1 MASLTPTS
9 WAYLRRLAHIGAVLW
24 RYYPI
29 RWIGAAIRRL
39 PLIGGRM
46 APQPAGPERFRA
58 MLEDLG
64 GSFIKLGQVLSL
76 QPDLVP
82 PDYCDEL
89 FDLLDRV
96 PPFDYVEVQQTF
108 LDDLGQTPGDLFE
121 EFDPRAFA
129 SASIGQVHR
138 ARISGREVAVK
149 VQRPTARR
157 DFGGDINLMRFA
169 VSLIERLRLER
180 LYAFRV
186 PINEFIA
193 WTADELDYR
202 TEARYMSEA
211 KRNADDNSLE
221 RIPQIFED
229 LSTSRILTTEYLEA
243 TTLLEY
249 VRSLERNDP
258 AVGYRLSQNGFDPDQ
273 FADNVITNFLG
284 DVFRH
289 GLFHADLHPA
299 NLLILPDN
307 VVGYVDFGITGIIS
321 EYGRA
326 HLLQLIQALASQ
338 DIDHFFD
345 GVLLISEVTDSSDV
359 GRFRTGLQHLANTW
373 FAIENGVSSLK
384 TSYTVIML
392 DLLRLSRECNLP
404 PHEEAVRYLRSVI
417 TAEGLI
423 GRFAPDYDVSAGLE
437 RLSKGHLQRHVIADA
452 LSADRLIE
460 NWIAASRLLRDGSS
474 RLDSFL
480 ERLEKRARPARE
492 ATRAKPDEVRETAA
506 ATVGLGL
513 IVLTISLLLV
523 LGGDEP
529 SLGLNLF
536 TVEIALLGAGSVQLA
551 RSALQWLRASR

>member
-1 MASLTPTS
+1 MAQ
-9 WAYLRRLAHIGAVLW
+9 
-24 RYYPI
+24 
-29 RWIGAAIRRL
+29 
-39 PLIGGRM
+39 
-46 APQPAGPERFRA
+46 QPAPPERFRA

-82 PDYCDEL
+82 PAYCDQL

-96 PPFDYVEVQQTF
+96 PPFDFIDVQKTF
-108 LDDLGQTPGDLFE
+108 LEDLGRTPEELFD

-149 VQRPTARR
+149 IQRPDARR
-157 DFGGDINLMRFA
+157 DFGGDINLMRLA
-169 VSLIERLRLER
+169 VSLIERFRFER

-211 KRNADDNSLE
+211 SRNADDSSLA

-249 VRSLERNDP
+249 LRSIERNDP
-258 AVGYRLSQNGFDPDQ
+258 AIGYRLSRNGFDPNR

-307 VVGYVDFGITGIIS
+307 VVGYVDFGISGIIS

-326 HLLQLIQALASQ
+326 HVLKMIQALASQ
-338 DIDHFFD
+338 DIDDLFD
-345 GVLLISEVTDSSDV
+345 GLLLISEVTDSSDV
-359 GRFRTGLQHLANTW
+359 ERFRTGLDRLANSW
-373 FAIENGVSSLK
+373 FAIEHGVSKLK

-392 DLLRLSRECNLP
+392 DLLRLSRECSLP
-404 PHEEAVRYLRSVI
+404 PHEEVVRYLRSVI

-437 RLSKGHLQRHVIADA
+437 RLSKDHLERHALADT

-474 RLDSFL
+474 RLDSLL
-480 ERLEKRARPARE
+480 ERLEKRARPLRE
-492 ATRAKPDEVRETAA
+492 TRESPEGARETAA
-506 ATVGLGL
+506 ATGGLGL
-513 IVLTISLLLV
+513 FVFAISLLIV
-523 LGGDEP
+523 LGGEEP
-529 SLGLNLF
+529 PLGFNLF
-536 TVEIALLGAGSVQLA
+536 TVEIALLGAGSVQLVRA
-551 RSALQWLRASR
+551 ALQWLRASR